1 MTAYEKFCREAY
13 SLLKKNIKADDGVS
27 SEEIEKFLR
36 KELHDAEFYFY
47 CGAAASNVVN
57 DISHKDGSSRLLND
71 EVVNGLVLFKLL
83 IGM

>member
-1 MTAYEKFCREAY
+1 MTAYEKFGREAY
-13 SLLKKNIKADDGVS
+13 DLLKKDIKADDGVS
-27 SEEIEKFLR
+27 SEEIKKFL
-36 KELHDAEFYFY
+36 KEESHDAEFYFY

-57 DISHKDGSSRLLND
+57 DISHQNGSNGLLND